1 MDPANRTQQIIS
13 LTEKVSAHNYHPL
26 PVVIARAEREWVWD
40 VDDRR
45 YLDCLSAYSAVNQG
59 HRHPRILAAALEQM
73 GRVTLTSRAFH
84 NDRMGDFLARL
95 TTLAG
100 YEMALPMN
108 TGAEAVETALKLA
121 RKWGYR
127 VKGVP
132 AGQAHIVVA
141 AGNFHGRTTTVC
153 SFSTDDD
160 CRGDYGPFTP
170 GFTTIPYGDA
180 RALEAALTP
189 NTVAFLVE
197 PIQGEAGVLVPP
209 AGYLAEVVRLCRARN
224 VLSMFDE
231 IQTGLA
237 RTGQMFC
244 WQHEG
249 PAARPDVMVLG
260 KALGGG
266 VYPVSAC
273 LADAAVMSVFKPGQH
288 GSTFGGNPL
297 AAAVGIAA
305 LDVLVDE
312 RLAERALRLGQIFR
326 GELATLPS
334 DRVREVRGKG
344 LLNAVELTP
353 DAGFTGRQLS
363 LELLR
368 RGILAKDTHGQTVR
382 FAPPL
387 VLEEETLRWA
397 LGEIKAAVLAL

>member
-1 MDPANRTQQIIS
+1 MSSPSRTQEIIA

-26 PVVIARAEREWVWD
+26 PVVIERAEREWVWD
-40 VDDRR
+40 VDDKR

-59 HRHPRILAAALEQM
+59 HRHPRIVAAAVEQL

-84 NDRMGDFLARL
+84 NDRMGEFLAKL
-95 TTLAG
+95 TKLAG
-100 YEMALPMN
+100 YDMALPMN
-108 TGAEAVETALKLA
+108 SGAEAVETALKLA
-121 RKWGYR
+121 RKWGVQ

-132 AGQAHIVVA
+132 AERAHIVVA
-141 AGNFHGRTTTVC
+141 AGNFHGRTVTIC
-153 SFSTDDD
+153 SFSCDPD
-160 CRGDYGPFTP
+160 CRDDYGPFTP
-170 GFTTIPYGDA
+170 GFTVVPYGDA
-180 RALEAALTP
+180 AALEAAIRP
-189 NTVAFLVE
+189 ETVGFLVE
-197 PIQGEAGVLVPP
+197 PIQGEAGVVVPP
-209 AGYLAEVVRLCRARN
+209 AGYLAEVVRLCRARG

-237 RTGQMFC
+237 RTGKLFC

-249 PAARPDVMVLG
+249 PAARPDVLVLG

-273 LADAAVMSVFKPGQH
+273 LADAPVMSVFKPGQH

-305 LDVLVDE
+305 LDVLIDE
-312 RLAERALRLGQIFR
+312 GLAERSARLGEIFR
-326 GELATLPS
+326 GELASLPAA
-334 DRVREVRGKG
+334 RVKEVRGKG

-363 LELLR
+363 LELMR

-387 VLEEETLRWA
+387 VMEEESLRWA
-397 LGEIKAAVLAL
+397 LTQIRAALLAL